1 MERRADAGQLI
12 SARGR
17 GVRVVAVAGGAPR
30 AYPASMSRYLGLLL
44 LVACG
49 PGGNSK
55 PAGTTNDPVEV
66 CERVADVCRIDKAK
80 LGVCTQ
86 RRSGSGFVCA
96 SQH

>member
-1 MERRADAGQLI
+1 
-12 SARGR
+12 
-17 GVRVVAVAGGAPR
+17 
-30 AYPASMSRYLGLLL
+30 MSRLWMLLA
-44 LVACG
+44 VCACG
-49 PGGNSK
+49 PGGSSK

-86 RRSGSGFVCA
+86 NRSGSGFVCA

>member
-1 MERRADAGQLI
+1 M
-12 SARGR
+12 
-17 GVRVVAVAGGAPR
+17 RVLCL
-30 AYPASMSRYLGLLL
+30 SL

-49 PGGNSK
+49 PAGK
-55 PAGTTNDPVEV
+55 PTGTTSDPVEV

-86 RRSGSGFVCA
+86 PRSGSGFTCM

>member
-1 MERRADAGQLI
+1 
-12 SARGR
+12 
-17 GVRVVAVAGGAPR
+17 
-30 AYPASMSRYLGLLL
+30 MSRCLWLLL
-44 LVACG
+44 VVACG
-49 PGGNSK
+49 PGGTGK

-86 RRSGSGFVCA
+86 SRSGSGFICA

>member
-1 MERRADAGQLI
+1 MQDRHLKI
-12 SARGR
+12 LC
-17 GVRVVAVAGGAPR
+17 VK
-30 AYPASMSRYLGLLL
+30 LLL

-49 PGGNSK
+49 QDGTRK
-55 PAGTTNDPVEV
+55 PAGTTNDPVET

-86 RRSGSGFVCA
+86 QRGGSGFVCA

>member
-1 MERRADAGQLI
+1 
-12 SARGR
+12 
-17 GVRVVAVAGGAPR
+17 
-30 AYPASMSRYLGLLL
+30 MSRLWLVLA
-44 LVACG
+44 VACG
-49 PGGNSK
+49 PGGSSK

-86 RRSGSGFVCA
+86 SRSGSGLSCA

>member
-1 MERRADAGQLI
+1 MRY
-12 SARGR
+12 
-17 GVRVVAVAGGAPR
+17 GVVMLRIAAIV
-30 AYPASMSRYLGLLL
+30 M

-49 PGGNSK
+49 PSGTTK
-55 PAGTTNDPVEV
+55 PTGTTNDPVET

-86 RRSGSGFVCA
+86 QTIGAGFVCA